1 MVKVVK
7 RNNLIFDLMLLA
19 KRCFKILTH
28 TSHIVHIDF
37 FVKKLKTIPIK
48 NMGQVMCYCGYML
61 IFFVFINSCWKIS
74 LNALNIYG

>member
-1 MVKVVK
+1 
-7 RNNLIFDLMLLA
+7 MLLA

-48 NMGQVMCYCGYML
+48 NMGQVMCYCGYINPKIRYNCL
-61 IFFVFINSCWKIS
+61 LKLGFNGKLRRNPVFIGFGILKTV
-74 LNALNIYG
+74 